1 MTAKKGPLPDE
12 SAAMSFPSDRA
23 FVVQFAVGPAD
34 GDPFRGRVEHL
45 ASGQVTHFD
54 SLGDLAEFVALVLGG
69 RARQGHAVAPR
80 GAATDMPGYPGEEE
94 S

>member
-34 GDPFRGRVEHL
+34 GGAFRGRAEHL

-54 SLGDLAEFVALVLGG
+54 TIEGLLTFMHHVLGAG
-69 RARQGHAVAPR
+69 IAQPRRRVEPGQGGP
-80 GAATDMPGYPGEEE
+80 
-94 S
+94 